1 MNTLS
6 LLLGFATIALVTILF
21 TSPSW
26 LAGRIVGRKSTKY
39 SAWITRGGRG
49 PKAARWAL
57 VLVGGFIALSAGGA
71 ATGAFPWPVIL
82 MLVMLSLA
90 AVIFSQFGA
99 FAIGYAAASH
109 RQQVKQLPAHLDWA
123 GPSLAKV

>member
-1 MNTLS
+1 MTTLS
-6 LLLGFATIALVTILF
+6 LLVGFATIAVFTILC

-26 LAGRIVGRKSTKY
+26 LAGRIMGRKSTKY

-57 VLVGGFIALSAGGA
+57 VLVGGFVALSAGGA
-71 ATGAFPWPVIL
+71 ATGAFSWLVIL
-82 MLVMLSLA
+82 VLMMLALA

-99 FAIGYAAASH
+99 FAIGYAAANH
-109 RQQVKQLPAHLDWA
+109 RQYVRAMADHLGGQLSKA
-123 GPSLAKV
+123 